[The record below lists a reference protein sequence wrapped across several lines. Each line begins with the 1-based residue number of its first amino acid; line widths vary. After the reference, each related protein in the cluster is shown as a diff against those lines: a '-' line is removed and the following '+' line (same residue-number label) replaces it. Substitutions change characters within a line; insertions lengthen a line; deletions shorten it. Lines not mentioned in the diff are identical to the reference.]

1 MKLYKKVVRFIV
13 IYGGWQGFR
22 DEIRDLTDWMPEE
35 EADEKE
41 KELKEKYKD
50 SWGVVRRKIDYIP
63 VEDV

>member
-1 MKLYKKVVRFIV
+1 MKLYKKVVRFII
-13 IYGGWQGFR
+13 IYDGGQGFR

-35 EADEKE
+35 EAVEKE

>member
-1 MKLYKKVVRFIV
+1 MKLYKKVVRFI
-13 IYGGWQGFR
+13 IIQGFC

-41 KELKEKYKD
+41 KELKEKYK
-50 SWGVVRRKIDYIP
+50 GACAVVRRKIDYIP